1 MDESLVVPDF
11 SWAPCVAVRE
21 VDKYI
26 KDYVASLVMKVAE
39 QDMAKLETTGQ
50 KKHTPTFF

>member
-1 MDESLVVPDF
+1 M
-11 SWAPCVAVRE
+11 AVRE